1 MNDDILILALVT
13 RETNKFMSQSSK
25 FKHLF
30 IYLIFCFT
38 SLFIL
43 HISLI
48 KKSCVVITLSNF
60 NIYGLLNSKFLLFHR
75 F

>member
-43 HISLI
+43 PISLI
-48 KKSCVVITLSNF
+48 KKWCVVITLSNF

>member
-1 MNDDILILALVT
+1 MNDYILILALVT
-13 RETNKFMSQSSK
+13 RETNKFMSKSSK
-25 FKHLF
+25 FKYLF
-30 IYLIFCFT
+30 IYFIFCFT

-48 KKSCVVITLSNF
+48 KKSCVVITLIF

>member
-13 RETNKFMSQSSK
+13 RETNKFVSKSSK
-25 FKHLF
+25 FKYLF
-30 IYLIFCFT
+30 IYFIFCFT

-48 KKSCVVITLSNF
+48 KKSCVVITLIF